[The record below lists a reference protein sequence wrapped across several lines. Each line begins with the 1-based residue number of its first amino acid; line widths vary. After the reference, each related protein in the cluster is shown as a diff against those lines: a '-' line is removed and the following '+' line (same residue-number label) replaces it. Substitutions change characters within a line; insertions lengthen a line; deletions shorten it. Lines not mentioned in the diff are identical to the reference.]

1 MTDYDPTDE
10 YVLLGRAGLSFQQ
23 ILAALTTEP
32 ASRFGRSAHSGRVVA
47 GMDAE
52 LVVLDGDPDR
62 DIAALARVRYVLQQG
77 RIIYSRTLSG

>member
-1 MTDYDPTDE
+1 
-10 YVLLGRAGLSFQQ
+10 
-23 ILAALTTEP
+23 
-32 ASRFGRSAHSGRVVA
+32 
-47 GMDAE
+47 MDAE

>member
-10 YVLLGRAGLSFQQ
+10 YVLLERAGLSFQQ

-32 ASRFGRSAHSGRVVA
+32 ASRFGRSAHSGRVA
-47 GMDAE
+47 PGMDAE